1 MARHYK
7 LKDARETGFALGREG
22 IAEKAIK
29 AVSDFDGSY
38 KGAME
43 LCGKLVVLAD
53 CATFDEYWKEQV
65 DRGTYK
71 MLNTLHELTAQRRGS
86 E

>member
-1 MARHYK
+1 MGRHYK
-7 LKDARETGFALGREG
+7 VKNAREVGQILGRAG
-22 IAEKAIK
+22 ISEQAIK
-29 AVSDFDGSY
+29 AVAEFDGSY

-53 CATFDEYWKEQV
+53 CATFDDYWSEQV

-71 MLNTLHELTAQRRGS
+71 MANTLHELAEAKAR